1 MRAGH
6 EDTREMEGDEVMLT
20 RLQAKARGVLDGL
33 QQPYD
38 LTMGLTWPDDGDAN
52 EAYDRGVNVGQA
64 LARAGLRI
72 GDTFTV
78 LRLGGRVEPAEAP

>member
-6 EDTREMEGDEVMLT
+6 EDTREMEGDEVMST

-52 EAYDRGVNVGQA
+52 EAYD
-64 LARAGLRI
+64 
-72 GDTFTV
+72 
-78 LRLGGRVEPAEAP
+78 